1 MLKCTSLNL
10 FTRTKIGF
18 CKHLAATSRE
28 IREDHEQL
36 YLKRKKF
43 ERSTPVFTY
52 PLPWQPGWRNLLRG
66 RPLGGNRFVIRD
78 NRYTYDAPMHIVHIA
93 SVMLP

>member
-1 MLKCTSLNL
+1 MLKCTSLNIL
-10 FTRTKIGF
+10 ARTKIGF

-78 NRYTYDAPMHIVHIA
+78 NRCTYDAPMYTL
-93 SVMLP
+93 SL